1 MWAVTSS
8 LIAAGC
14 VLSAVSSSCPNYQS
28 GNPPFPI
35 MVLCLSA
42 RAPRYPQQGWSPAS
56 SSRNGVYWKA
66 TEQLWLLQGR
76 QDDGQPGTIPTDS
89 GARVWLLS
97 LLPPCSLPRP
107 PPSVPQDR
115 CTDSPSKG
123 DCDWGHGA
131 LSVLAPVM
139 SLMGTP
145 PTNVP
150 LSACWHVC
158 HGLGSLSNWC
168 FILNSRVWSP
178 G

>member
-8 LIAAGC
+8 FVAAGC
-14 VLSAVSSSCPNYQS
+14 VLSAVSSSCPNHQS

-76 QDDGQPGTIPTDS
+76 QDDGQPGTISIDS
-89 GARVWLLS
+89 GARVRLLCH
-97 LLPPCSLPRP
+97 PAPCHGPHLQFHR
-107 PPSVPQDR
+107 
-115 CTDSPSKG
+115 T
-123 DCDWGHGA
+123 GA
-131 LSVLAPVM
+131 LILLARETAT
-139 SLMGTP
+139 MGSWSPFCPGTRDESGGHP